1 MIMPR
6 IHCHNCR
13 TLIGFNLS
21 WISGDIGPS
30 VYKCRSCEDVM
41 SSDRSEWLWHGR
53 DQKTRYK
60 TMSLVIAIVY
70 GLACASALTC
80 LIDGIAKRLPDTR
93 MILVMFAAA
102 ASTTVF
108 IQWLRVMISVF
119 RDSRGDI
126 RPLKV
131 GFFSFETNSILPFL
145 LPPAVAALTYYYV
158 APLI

>member
-1 MIMPR
+1 
-6 IHCHNCR
+6 
-13 TLIGFNLS
+13 
-21 WISGDIGPS
+21 
-30 VYKCRSCEDVM
+30 M

-60 TMSLVIAIVY
+60 TMSLAIAIVY
-70 GLACASALTC
+70 GLACASALTY
-80 LIDGIAKRLPDTR
+80 LIDSRVGRLPDTR

-108 IQWLRVMISVF
+108 IQWLRVMISIF

-145 LPPAVAALTYYYV
+145 LPPAVAALAYYYV